1 MTNKV
6 LLIGDS
12 CTDIYHYGTIDRISP
27 EAPIPVLLTKN
38 LLTCPGMAANVYNNL
53 KAFGVETDFIT
64 NEEPIT
70 KTRFLDIKTG
80 QHLLRVDKEKTLDE
94 INEFPKL
101 DEYVAIVISDY
112 NKGFLPYSYIV
123 NIIEKATVPVF
134 LDTKKQDLKKFNKA
148 IVKINDR
155 EFKNRTSDCDNII
168 VTLGANGVLYKNN
181 IIPAPKVEVF
191 DVCGAGDTFLAA
203 LVCKYINSKNMI
215 ESINFANKAAAITV
229 QHSGVYS
236 LTKKDLMSIS

>member
-1 MTNKV
+1 MSKV

-38 LLTCPGMAANVYNNL
+38 LLSCPGMAANVNNNF
-53 KAFGVETDFIT
+53 KAFGIDTDFIT

-80 QHLLRVDKEKTLDE
+80 QHLLRVDKEKTLKE
-94 INEFPKL
+94 IDDLPKL
-101 DEYVAIVISDY
+101 DKYTAIVISDY
-112 NKGFLPYSYIV
+112 NKGFLSYNHIEQ
-123 NIIEKATVPVF
+123 IINTSKVPVF
-134 LDTKKQDLKKFNKA
+134 IDTKKRDLKRFKNA
-148 IVKINDR
+148 IVKINER

-168 VTLGANGVLYKNN
+168 VTLGSNGVLYKDN

-191 DVCGAGDTFLAA
+191 DVCGAGDTFLSA
-203 LVCKYINSKNMI
+203 LVCKYINSKDMI
-215 ESINFANKAAAITV
+215 ASINFANKAASITV

>member
-1 MTNKV
+1 MSKV

-38 LLTCPGMAANVYNNL
+38 LLSCPGMAANVNNNF
-53 KAFGVETDFIT
+53 KAFGIDTDFIT
-64 NEEPIT
+64 NKEPIT

-80 QHLLRVDKEKTLDE
+80 QHLLRVDKEKTLKE
-94 INEFPKL
+94 IDDLPKL
-101 DEYVAIVISDY
+101 DKYTAIVISDY
-112 NKGFLPYSYIV
+112 NKGFLSYNHIEQ
-123 NIIEKATVPVF
+123 IINTSKVPVF
-134 LDTKKQDLKKFNKA
+134 IDTKKRDLKRFKNA
-148 IVKINDR
+148 IVKINER
-155 EFKNRTSDCDNII
+155 EFKNRTSECDNII
-168 VTLGANGVLYKNN
+168 VTLGSNGVLYKND

-191 DVCGAGDTFLAA
+191 DVCGAGDTFLAG
-203 LVCKYINSKNMI
+203 LVCKYINSKDMI
-215 ESINFANKAAAITV
+215 ASINFANKAASITV

>member
-1 MTNKV
+1 MSKV

-38 LLTCPGMAANVYNNL
+38 LLTCPGMAANVNNNL
-53 KAFGVETDFIT
+53 KAFNIDTDFIT

-80 QHLLRVDKEKTLDE
+80 QHLLRVDKEKTLKE
-94 INEFPKL
+94 INELPKL
-101 DEYVAIVISDY
+101 DKYTAIVISDY
-112 NKGFLPYSYIV
+112 NKGFLSYNYIEQ
-123 NIIEKATVPVF
+123 IINTSKVPVF
-134 LDTKKQDLKKFNKA
+134 IDTKKRDLKRFKNA
-148 IVKINDR
+148 IVKINER
-155 EFKNRTSDCDNII
+155 EFKNRTSDCDDII
-168 VTLGANGVLYKNN
+168 VTLGSNGVLYKDN

-191 DVCGAGDTFLAA
+191 DVCGAGDTFLSA
-203 LVCKYINSKNMI
+203 LVCKYINSKDMI
-215 ESINFANKAAAITV
+215 ASINFANKAAAITV

-236 LTKKDLMSIS
+236 LTKKDLINIS

>member
-1 MTNKV
+1 MSKV

-38 LLTCPGMAANVYNNL
+38 LLTCPGMAANVNNNL
-53 KAFGVETDFIT
+53 KAFNIDTDFIT

-80 QHLLRVDKEKTLDE
+80 QHLLRVDKEKTLKE
-94 INEFPKL
+94 INELPKL
-101 DEYVAIVISDY
+101 DKYTAIVISDY
-112 NKGFLPYSYIV
+112 NKGFLSYNHIEQ
-123 NIIEKATVPVF
+123 IINTSKVPVF
-134 LDTKKQDLKKFNKA
+134 IDTKKRDLKRFKNA
-148 IVKINDR
+148 IVKINER
-155 EFKNRTSDCDNII
+155 EFKNRTSDCDDII
-168 VTLGANGVLYKNN
+168 VTLGSNGVLYKDN

-191 DVCGAGDTFLAA
+191 DVCGAGDTFLSA
-203 LVCKYINSKNMI
+203 LVCKYINSKDMI
-215 ESINFANKAAAITV
+215 ASINFANKAAAITV

-236 LTKKDLMSIS
+236 LTKKDLINIS

>member
-1 MTNKV
+1 MSKV

-38 LLTCPGMAANVYNNL
+38 LLTCPGMAANVNNNL
-53 KAFGVETDFIT
+53 KAFNIDTDFIT

-80 QHLLRVDKEKTLDE
+80 QHLLRVDKEKTLKE
-94 INEFPKL
+94 INELPKL
-101 DEYVAIVISDY
+101 DKYTAIVISDY
-112 NKGFLPYSYIV
+112 NKGFLSYNYIEQ
-123 NIIEKATVPVF
+123 IINTSKVPVF
-134 LDTKKQDLKKFNKA
+134 IDTKKRDLKRFKNA
-148 IVKINDR
+148 IIKINER

-168 VTLGANGVLYKNN
+168 VTLGSNGVLYKDN

-191 DVCGAGDTFLAA
+191 DVCGAGDTFLSA
-203 LVCKYINSKNMI
+203 LVCKYINSKDMI
-215 ESINFANKAAAITV
+215 ASINFANKAAAITV

-236 LTKKDLMSIS
+236 LTKKDLINIS

>member
-1 MTNKV
+1 MSKV

-38 LLTCPGMAANVYNNL
+38 LLTCPGMAANVNNNL
-53 KAFGVETDFIT
+53 KAFNIDTDFIT

-80 QHLLRVDKEKTLDE
+80 QHLLRVDKEKTLKE
-94 INEFPKL
+94 INELPKL
-101 DEYVAIVISDY
+101 DKYTAIVISDY
-112 NKGFLPYSYIV
+112 NKGFLSYNYIEQ
-123 NIIEKATVPVF
+123 IINTSKVPVF
-134 LDTKKQDLKKFNKA
+134 IDTKKRDLKRFKNA
-148 IVKINDR
+148 IVKINER
-155 EFKNRTSDCDNII
+155 EFKNRTSECDNII
-168 VTLGANGVLYKNN
+168 VTLGSNGVLYKND

-191 DVCGAGDTFLAA
+191 DVCGAGDTFLAG
-203 LVCKYINSKNMI
+203 LVCKYINSKDMI
-215 ESINFANKAAAITV
+215 ASINFANKAASITV

>member
-1 MTNKV
+1 MSKV

-38 LLTCPGMAANVYNNL
+38 LLTCPGMAANVNNNL
-53 KAFGVETDFIT
+53 KAFNIDTDFIT

-80 QHLLRVDKEKTLDE
+80 QHLLRVDKEKTLKE
-94 INEFPKL
+94 INELPKL
-101 DEYVAIVISDY
+101 DKYTAIVISDY
-112 NKGFLPYSYIV
+112 NKGFLSYNYIEQ
-123 NIIEKATVPVF
+123 IINTSKVPVF
-134 LDTKKQDLKKFNKA
+134 IDTKKRDLKRFKNA
-148 IVKINDR
+148 IVKINER
-155 EFKNRTSDCDNII
+155 EFKNRTSDCNNII
-168 VTLGANGVLYKNN
+168 VTLGSNGVLYKDN

-191 DVCGAGDTFLAA
+191 DVCGAGDTFLTA
-203 LVCKYINSKNMI
+203 LVCKYINSKDMI
-215 ESINFANKAAAITV
+215 ASINFANKAAAITV

-236 LTKKDLMSIS
+236 LTKKDLINIS

>member
-1 MTNKV
+1 MSKV

-38 LLTCPGMAANVYNNL
+38 LLTCPGMAANVNNNL
-53 KAFGVETDFIT
+53 KAFNIDTDFIT

-80 QHLLRVDKEKTLDE
+80 QHLLRVDKEKTLKE
-94 INEFPKL
+94 INELPKL
-101 DEYVAIVISDY
+101 DKYTAIVISDY
-112 NKGFLPYSYIV
+112 NKGFLSYNYIEQ
-123 NIIEKATVPVF
+123 IINTSKVPVF
-134 LDTKKQDLKKFNKA
+134 IDTKKRDLKRFKNA
-148 IVKINDR
+148 IVKINER
-155 EFKNRTSDCDNII
+155 EFKNRTSDCNNII
-168 VTLGANGVLYKNN
+168 VTLGSNGVLYKDN

-191 DVCGAGDTFLAA
+191 DVCGAGDTFLSA
-203 LVCKYINSKNMI
+203 LVCKYINSKDMI
-215 ESINFANKAAAITV
+215 ASINFANKAAAITV

-236 LTKKDLMSIS
+236 LTKKDLINIS

>member
-1 MTNKV
+1 MSKV

-38 LLTCPGMAANVYNNL
+38 LLTCPGMAANVNNNL
-53 KAFGVETDFIT
+53 KAFNIDTDFIT

-80 QHLLRVDKEKTLDE
+80 QHLLRVDKEKTLKE
-94 INEFPKL
+94 INELPKL
-101 DEYVAIVISDY
+101 DKYTAIVISDY
-112 NKGFLPYSYIV
+112 NKGFLSYNHIEQ
-123 NIIEKATVPVF
+123 IINTSKVPVF
-134 LDTKKQDLKKFNKA
+134 IDTKKRDLKRFKNA
-148 IVKINDR
+148 IVKINER
-155 EFKNRTSDCDNII
+155 EFKNRTSDCNNII
-168 VTLGANGVLYKNN
+168 VTLGSNGVLYKDN

-191 DVCGAGDTFLAA
+191 DVCGAGDTFLSA
-203 LVCKYINSKNMI
+203 LVCKYINSKDMI
-215 ESINFANKAAAITV
+215 ASINFANKAAAITV

-236 LTKKDLMSIS
+236 LTKKDLINIS

>member
-1 MTNKV
+1 MNKV

-38 LLTCPGMAANVYNNL
+38 LLSCPGMAANVNNNF
-53 KAFGVETDFIT
+53 KAFNIDTDFIT

-80 QHLLRVDKEKTLDE
+80 QHLLRVDKEKTLKEIDE
-94 INEFPKL
+94 LPKL
-101 DEYVAIVISDY
+101 DKYTAIVISDY
-112 NKGFLPYSYIV
+112 NKGFLSYNHIEQ
-123 NIIEKATVPVF
+123 IINTSKVPVF
-134 LDTKKQDLKKFNKA
+134 IDTKKRDLKRFKNA
-148 IVKINDR
+148 IVKINER

-168 VTLGANGVLYKNN
+168 VTLGSNGVLYKDN
-181 IIPAPKVEVF
+181 IIPARKVEVF
-191 DVCGAGDTFLAA
+191 DVCGAGDTFLTA
-203 LVCKYINSKNMI
+203 LVCKYINSKDMI
-215 ESINFANKAAAITV
+215 ASINFANKAAAITV

-236 LTKKDLMSIS
+236 LTKKDLINIS

>member
-1 MTNKV
+1 MSKV

-38 LLTCPGMAANVYNNL
+38 LLTCPGMAANVNNNL
-53 KAFGVETDFIT
+53 KAFNIDTDFIT

-80 QHLLRVDKEKTLDE
+80 QHLLRVDKEKTLKE
-94 INEFPKL
+94 INELPKL
-101 DEYVAIVISDY
+101 DKYTAIVISDY
-112 NKGFLPYSYIV
+112 NKGFLSYNHIEQ
-123 NIIEKATVPVF
+123 IINTSKVPVF
-134 LDTKKQDLKKFNKA
+134 IDTKKRDLKRFKNA
-148 IVKINDR
+148 IVKINER

-168 VTLGANGVLYKNN
+168 VTLGSNGVLYKDN

-191 DVCGAGDTFLAA
+191 DVCGAGDTFLSA
-203 LVCKYINSKNMI
+203 LVCKYINSKDMI
-215 ESINFANKAAAITV
+215 ASINFANKAAAITV

-236 LTKKDLMSIS
+236 LTKKDLINIS

>member
-1 MTNKV
+1 MSKV

-38 LLTCPGMAANVYNNL
+38 LLTCPGMAANVNNNL
-53 KAFGVETDFIT
+53 KAFNIDTDFIT

-80 QHLLRVDKEKTLDE
+80 QHLLRVDKEKTLKE
-94 INEFPKL
+94 INELPKL
-101 DEYVAIVISDY
+101 DKYTAIVISDY
-112 NKGFLPYSYIV
+112 NKGFLSYNYIEQ
-123 NIIEKATVPVF
+123 IINTSKVPVF
-134 LDTKKQDLKKFNKA
+134 IDTKKRDLKRFKNA
-148 IVKINDR
+148 IVKINER

-168 VTLGANGVLYKNN
+168 VTLGSNGVLYKDN

-191 DVCGAGDTFLAA
+191 DVCGAGDTFLSA
-203 LVCKYINSKNMI
+203 LVCKYINSKDMI
-215 ESINFANKAAAITV
+215 ASINFANKAAAITV

-236 LTKKDLMSIS
+236 LTKKDLINIS

>member
-1 MTNKV
+1 MSKV

-38 LLTCPGMAANVYNNL
+38 LLTCPGMAANVNNNL
-53 KAFGVETDFIT
+53 KAFNIDTDFIT

-80 QHLLRVDKEKTLDE
+80 QHLLRVDKEKTLKE
-94 INEFPKL
+94 IDDLPKL
-101 DEYVAIVISDY
+101 DKYTAIVISDY
-112 NKGFLPYSYIV
+112 NKGFLSYNHIEQ
-123 NIIEKATVPVF
+123 IINTSKVPVF
-134 LDTKKQDLKKFNKA
+134 IDTKKRDLKRFKNA
-148 IVKINDR
+148 IVKINER
-155 EFKNRTSDCDNII
+155 EFKNRTSECDNII
-168 VTLGANGVLYKNN
+168 VTLGSNGVLYKND

-191 DVCGAGDTFLAA
+191 DVCGAGDTFLAG
-203 LVCKYINSKNMI
+203 LVCKYINSKDMI
-215 ESINFANKAAAITV
+215 ASINFANKAASITV

>member
-1 MTNKV
+1 MSKV

-38 LLTCPGMAANVYNNL
+38 LLTCPGMAANVNNNL
-53 KAFGVETDFIT
+53 KAFNIDTDFIT

-80 QHLLRVDKEKTLDE
+80 QHLLRVDKEKTLKE
-94 INEFPKL
+94 INELPKL
-101 DEYVAIVISDY
+101 DKYTAIVISDY
-112 NKGFLPYSYIV
+112 NKGFLSYNHIEQ
-123 NIIEKATVPVF
+123 IINTSKVPVF
-134 LDTKKQDLKKFNKA
+134 IDTKKRDLKRFKNA
-148 IVKINDR
+148 ILKINER
-155 EFKNRTSDCDNII
+155 EFKNRTSDCNNII
-168 VTLGANGVLYKNN
+168 VTLGSNGVLYKDN

-191 DVCGAGDTFLAA
+191 DVCGAGDTFLSA
-203 LVCKYINSKNMI
+203 LVCKYINSKDMI
-215 ESINFANKAAAITV
+215 ASINFANKAAAITV

-236 LTKKDLMSIS
+236 LTKKDLINIS

>member
-1 MTNKV
+1 MNKV
-6 LLIGDS
+6 LLLGDS
-12 CTDIYHYGTIDRISP
+12 CTDVYHYGAVDRISP

-38 LLTCPGMAANVYNNL
+38 LLTCPGMAANVHRNL
-53 KAFGVETDFIT
+53 KAFNIETDFIT

-80 QHLLRVDKEKTLDE
+80 QHLLRVDKEKTLNE
-94 INEFPKL
+94 LNEFPEL
-101 DEYVAIVISDY
+101 NEYIAIVISDY
-112 NKGFLPYSYIV
+112 NKGFLSYSYIE
-123 NIIEKATVPVF
+123 NIIEKAAVPVF
-134 LDTKKQDLKKFNKA
+134 LDTKKRNLKRFNKA
-148 IVKINDR
+148 IVKINDK

-168 VTLGANGVLYKNN
+168 VTLGSNGAIYNN
-181 IIPAPKVEVF
+181 TIIPAPKVEVF

-203 LVCKYINSKNMI
+203 LVCKYINSKNMV

-236 LTKKDLMSIS
+236 LTKKDLMSIT

>member
-1 MTNKV
+1 MSKV

-38 LLTCPGMAANVYNNL
+38 LLTCPGMAANVNNNL
-53 KAFGVETDFIT
+53 KAFNIDTDFIT

-80 QHLLRVDKEKTLDE
+80 QHLLRVDKEKTLKE
-94 INEFPKL
+94 INELPKL
-101 DEYVAIVISDY
+101 DKYTAIVISDY
-112 NKGFLPYSYIV
+112 NKGFLSYNHIEQ
-123 NIIEKATVPVF
+123 IINTSKVPVF
-134 LDTKKQDLKKFNKA
+134 IDTKKRDLKRFKNA
-148 IVKINDR
+148 IVKINER
-155 EFKNRTSDCDNII
+155 EFKNRTSDCDDII
-168 VTLGANGVLYKNN
+168 VTLGSNGVLYKDN

-191 DVCGAGDTFLAA
+191 DVCGAGDTFLTA
-203 LVCKYINSKNMI
+203 LVCKYINSKDMI
-215 ESINFANKAAAITV
+215 ASINFANKAAAITV

-236 LTKKDLMSIS
+236 LTKKDLINIS